1 MFDKLKSIKKGYVK
15 SRDKPDQSLPYAKV
29 QKRGKSIRRFVKI
42 ALVLVGLSGAIAFI
56 KASNVSQ
63 TNHKLIAKMKTYDD
77 KLEKASMG
85 QSVYS
90 PSLNRYAQG
99 FFQTYFTQSD
109 NDDDKQKRLKALK
122 MYFATNISSTIYDN
136 QDSQKETY
144 VSSKASDMSLIM
156 KEPEGLEGQY
166 AVKSID
172 QVNVSGSKDN
182 MNIKYLLTLTDTETK
197 LEHSEQI
204 TLTVLPK
211 GSIYYV
217 VKMIH
222 TQGGLL
228 N

>member
-1 MFDKLKSIKKGYVK
+1 MASSDKVE
-15 SRDKPDQSLPYAKV
+15 A
-29 QKRGKSIRRFVKI
+29 FVK
-42 ALVLVGLSGAIAFI
+42 AF
-56 KASNVSQ
+56 S
-63 TNHKLIAKMKTYDD
+63 
-77 KLEKASMG
+77 EK
-85 QSVYS
+85 
-90 PSLNRYAQG
+90 
-99 FFQTYFTQSD
+99 
-109 NDDDKQKRLKALK
+109 
-122 MYFATNISSTIYDN
+122 
-136 QDSQKETY
+136 Y

-204 TLTVLPK
+204 TLTVSPK
-211 GSIYYV
+211 GSTYYV